1 MVHWHQLL
9 RRRFDL
15 LPLAA
20 SIQSGGLHLAQSCL
34 ETNHSFAENGGQAVS
49 AGGESDVSAHS
60 ARGTEDNNN
69 ENLQQ
74 KNDDAADANSSSK
87 PDPPRKLMCRCAYV
101 V

>member
-1 MVHWHQLL
+1 MK
-9 RRRFDL
+9 
-15 LPLAA
+15 
-20 SIQSGGLHLAQSCL
+20 
-34 ETNHSFAENGGQAVS
+34 HSFAENGGQAVS